1 MLFRKKKKT
10 FFKKKKKT
18 IRQRLEADLIK
29 IQKNARRKIRKHF
42 KNLHKKER
50 RFRSLMKN
58 GARILEL
65 SVDVIFVLIVLVL
78 FWKKAKD
85 PDFLNDFGATKL

>member
-1 MLFRKKKKT
+1 MLFKKKKKT

-18 IRQRLEADLIK
+18 VRQRLEADLIK
-29 IQKNARRKIRKHF
+29 IQKKARKKLRKYF
-42 KNLHKKER
+42 KNIHKKER
-50 RFRSLMKN
+50 KFRGLMKN

-65 SVDVIFVLIVLVL
+65 SVDVLFVLIVLVL

>member
-1 MLFRKKKKT
+1 MFFPKKKKS

-29 IQKNARRKIRKHF
+29 IQKKARKKLRKQF

-50 RFRSLMKN
+50 KFRSLMKN

-65 SVDVIFVLIVLVL
+65 SVDVVFVVIVLVL

>member
-1 MLFRKKKKT
+1 MLFKKKKKT

-18 IRQRLEADLIK
+18 VRQRLEADLIK
-29 IQKNARRKIRKHF
+29 IQKKARKKLRKYF
-42 KNLHKKER
+42 KNIHKKER
-50 RFRSLMKN
+50 KFRGLMKN

-85 PDFLNDFGATKL
+85 PDFLNDFSATKL

>member
-1 MLFRKKKKT
+1 MLFKKKKKT

-18 IRQRLEADLIK
+18 VRQRLEADLIK
-29 IQKNARRKIRKHF
+29 IQKKARKKLRKYF
-42 KNLHKKER
+42 KNIHKKER
-50 RFRSLMKN
+50 KFRGLMKN

-65 SVDVIFVLIVLVL
+65 SVDVVFVLIVLAL

>member
-1 MLFRKKKKT
+1 MFFQKKKKK
-10 FFKKKKKT
+10 FFYKKKKT

-29 IQKNARRKIRKHF
+29 IQKKARKKIQRYF

-50 RFRSLMKN
+50 RFRGLMKN

-65 SVDVIFVLIVLVL
+65 SVDVVFVLIVLVL
-78 FWKKAKD
+78 FWKKAKN

>member
-1 MLFRKKKKT
+1 
-10 FFKKKKKT
+10 
-18 IRQRLEADLIK
+18 
-29 IQKNARRKIRKHF
+29 
-42 KNLHKKER
+42 
-50 RFRSLMKN
+50 MKN

-65 SVDVIFVLIVLVL
+65 SVDVVFVLIVLVL